1 MVSVACL
8 LVLPV
13 SFSRSTQAAQA
24 SMQSDKDM
32 IDSLVRQEVRMVL
45 LYKLKF
51 AEAMAGHTWTQGWFC
66 INPLLKVPGDR
77 LQNHVNIFGWKRT
90 ISQTFFFCRGAL
102 SRSMSSWLIP
112 SMKCLPHLLAMCHY
126 QWLPTTLRLHIFWS
140 PDCFIFLHVASF
152 GHPGGVEQTPWAIH
166 SKHFKLGERGGGL
179 AADQW
184 ASAEPDLLA
193 KQCKTYMP
201 STGHAE
207 TSGKEEDENKKRAY
221 STFEGKSG
229 HSMVDCRTIRSVMT
243 DPPHPMPDIFK
254 NGKLWFLRG
263 RVRQDSILWCCAEGC
278 WRTGKLQSLHRTFG
292 PGPGLFWVHQSRVT
306 SEQ

>member
-1 MVSVACL
+1 MDTGLILHQPLAES
-8 LVLPV
+8 
-13 SFSRSTQAAQA
+13 SRRQAAK
-24 SMQSDKDM
+24 SCEY
-32 IDSLVRQEVRMVL
+32 LW
-45 LYKLKF
+45 LK
-51 AEAMAGHTWTQGWFC
+51 T
-66 INPLLKVPGDR
+66 NNLPDV
-77 LQNHVNIFGWKRT
+77 
-90 ISQTFFFCRGAL
+90 FFCRGAL

-112 SMKCLPHLLAMCHY
+112 SMKCLPHLLAMCHKQNNY

-207 TSGKEEDENKKRAY
+207 TSGKEEDENKKRAN

-278 WRTGKLQSLHRTFG
+278 WRTGKIQSLHRTFG
-292 PGPGLFWVHQSRVT
+292 SGPGLVLSASIKSDEWTIVVSVLLKFSHMWSRLEAG
-306 SEQ
+306 SMEQ